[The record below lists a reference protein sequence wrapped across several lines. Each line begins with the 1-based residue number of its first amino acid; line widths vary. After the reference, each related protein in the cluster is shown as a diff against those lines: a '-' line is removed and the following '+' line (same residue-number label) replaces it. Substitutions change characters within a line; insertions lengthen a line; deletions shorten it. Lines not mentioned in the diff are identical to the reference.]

1 MTIKELHNVGI
12 GDKRVSWLLMLLF
25 LSSSIVAQVTATVD
39 TTNIAIGEQ
48 IKFEIAV
55 ETDST
60 NRVVFPEGQ
69 TFMPLEMV
77 ESLGIDSIRQ
87 EEKIKLLKTY
97 LLTQFD
103 SGSYTIPRQKIII
116 KEEPFY
122 TDSLRVKVSGV
133 EVDTTKQGLY
143 DIKPLIQ
150 TEQARSGFWG
160 LLLIIL
166 LILSVGAFLVYW
178 FIWRK
183 KPLTEE
189 EEIALLPPYEQA
201 KYALTKLEE
210 SKFLIRSEIK
220 EFYSELTLILRKYL
234 DEKVYDRAMESTTQQ
249 LIERLELLKEGN
261 QIPLEKDTIKNIES
275 ILKRA
280 DLVKFAKSEPD
291 TALAEM
297 DRHTISKEIDK
308 VKEVL
313 PEPSEEEKLL
323 DQQYKEEL
331 QRRVKRKK
339 VMLTVVISIGLF
351 MATVVGLGVKY
362 GFTYL
367 LDTVTGKESKAL
379 LEGEWVNS
387 AYGFPPIFIDTP
399 VVLQRQVND
408 SADQFEDDI
417 AISKFKFESLDAGL
431 FVDVG
436 TITYVITEDD
446 RKQYQDDEFKAQRIL
461 QTSEAAIQRLE
472 ANGAKDIIVKRDQ
485 YITPNAAEG
494 LKTFGNF
501 NTKLG
506 DETVPMEYAI
516 FIFMAENVTQTISI
530 SWKEDDSY
538 LDEVSERIINS
549 LELVPDEEEE
559 ED

>member
-1 MTIKELHNVGI
+1 M
-12 GDKRVSWLLMLLF
+12 
-25 LSSSIVAQVTATVD
+25 
-39 TTNIAIGEQ
+39 
-48 IKFEIAV
+48 
-55 ETDST
+55 
-60 NRVVFPEGQ
+60 
-69 TFMPLEMV
+69 
-77 ESLGIDSIRQ
+77 
-87 EEKIKLLKTY
+87 
-97 LLTQFD
+97 
-103 SGSYTIPRQKIII
+103 
-116 KEEPFY
+116 
-122 TDSLRVKVSGV
+122 
-133 EVDTTKQGLY
+133 
-143 DIKPLIQ
+143 
-150 TEQARSGFWG
+150 
-160 LLLIIL
+160 
-166 LILSVGAFLVYW
+166 
-178 FIWRK
+178 
-183 KPLTEE
+183 
-189 EEIALLPPYEQA
+189 
-201 KYALTKLEE
+201 
-210 SKFLIRSEIK
+210 
-220 EFYSELTLILRKYL
+220 
-234 DEKVYDRAMESTTQQ
+234 
-249 LIERLELLKEGN
+249 
-261 QIPLEKDTIKNIES
+261 
-275 ILKRA
+275 
-280 DLVKFAKSEPD
+280 KFAKSEPD